1 MHFHLKPRV
10 FSFAFGC
17 YRFNTQHTRTSFQG
31 RVKFTW
37 LIELHFLLSEVK
49 SDKLWLCAAQFK
61 KRDGSCARWLS
72 QRWVCWWQRGG
83 LRWIRYGFINEHQ
96 AGMAVAISYRVV
108 SICKAERTRKS
119 VKRREEMEWLQVK
132 SEKQSWEIE
141 RPEQQ

>member
-1 MHFHLKPRV
+1 MSVLV
-10 FSFAFGC
+10 
-17 YRFNTQHTRTSFQG
+17 T
-31 RVKFTW
+31 
-37 LIELHFLLSEVK
+37 E
-49 SDKLWLCAAQFK
+49 
-61 KRDGSCARWLS
+61 
-72 QRWVCWWQRGG
+72 GG

-132 SEKQSWEIE
+132 SEKQSWAIE